1 MLYSI
6 LILCIICAQPIVFQ
20 DMAGK
25 VFIIDDAMC
34 LQKGR
39 QAVSDD
45 VLTLVDADGASC
57 EVNQHLL
64 THHILLTCSPRSNH
78 RRWLTQMVQE
88 EGAVFLMEPWSREE
102 SIVASFVYSA

>member
-64 THHILLTCSPRSNH
+64 TLPVHQVVLGII
-78 RRWLTQMVQE
+78 
-88 EGAVFLMEPWSREE
+88 EGGSLKWSRRK
-102 SIVASFVYSA
+102 VPYF